1 MGRWLIGLVTFFFLE
16 MVSWTVGRDE
26 AGSSF
31 MGVKKGERGHGL
43 NRCIESS
50 VAPHISNPVNR
61 IIEARRGKAVS

>member
-1 MGRWLIGLVTFFFLE
+1 

-61 IIEARRGKAVS
+61 IIEARRRKAVS